1 MHRAESLR
9 RLRERPEPFDLAIIG
24 GGASGFGVALE
35 ALARGLSVVLLDK
48 SDFGKGTSSRS
59 TKLLH
64 GGVRYLA
71 QGQLRLVFEALG
83 ERGLLLKAAPHL
95 SSVQRFVIPIYSR
108 YQRIKYTAGLKVYD
122 LMSGR
127 LRIGRSRFVSR
138 EDTLRRL
145 PNVRPEG
152 LQGGVIYHDGQF
164 DDARLLIAIAR
175 TCFDM
180 GACILNHARVTALI
194 KDEKGCI
201 AGLSAN
207 DELSERQYEIMA
219 RMVVNATGV
228 FADKILRLDTPG
240 AARSIQTSQGIHL
253 VLDHDFLGGTDALMV
268 PATTDGRV
276 LFVVP
281 WQGKLIVGTTD
292 TLREKPS
299 LEPRALDE
307 EIDFVLDN
315 AARYLHRKPT
325 RADVRSVFV
334 GLRPL
339 AMPKDGR
346 AKTKDMSRSHKVIIS
361 ESGLVSIVG
370 GKWTTFRKMGAD
382 TVQAFAKLSGRP
394 LPPRLRFPEA
404 FHGAASRIEGHL
416 NAYGSD
422 APAIRALQQASP
434 TFAERL
440 HPDYPYTAAE
450 AVWAVRHEMA
460 MTVEDVLSRRIRL
473 LVLDARAAL
482 YAAPKV
488 AELMAAELGKDQKWI
503 RTELEDFSKI
513 ARKYMITTHE

>member
-1 MHRAESLR
+1 MNRTESLR
-9 RLRERPEPFDLAIIG
+9 RLSARTEPFDIAIIG
-24 GGASGFGVALE
+24 GGSSGFGVALE
-35 ALARGLSVVLLDK
+35 AQARGLSVVLLDK

-71 QGQLRLVFEALG
+71 QGQVRLVFEALG

-95 SSVQRFVIPIYSR
+95 SAVQRFVIPIYSR
-108 YQRIKYTAGLKVYD
+108 YERLKYTTGLKVYD

-127 LRIGRSRFVSR
+127 LRIGRSRFVNR

-152 LQGGVIYHDGQF
+152 LLGGVIYHDGQF

-180 GACILNHARVTALI
+180 GACLLNHAKVKALTKDGKGRI
-194 KDEKGCI
+194 TGLRAKDE
-201 AGLSAN
+201 L
-207 DELSERQYEIMA
+207 DERNYHVKA

-228 FADKILRLDTPG
+228 FADKILRMDTPG
-240 AARSIQTSQGIHL
+240 AARSIKPSQGIHL
-253 VLDHDFLGGTDALMV
+253 VLDHDFLGGADALMI
-268 PATTDGRV
+268 PATSDGRV
-276 LFVVP
+276 LFIVP

-292 TLREKPS
+292 TLRHKPS
-299 LEPRALDE
+299 LEPQALEE

-315 AARYLHRKPT
+315 AAQYLRRKPT

-339 AMPKDGR
+339 AMPKEGGT
-346 AKTKDMSRSHKVIIS
+346 KTKEVSRSHKVIIS
-361 ESGLVSIVG
+361 DSGLVSIVG
-370 GKWTTFRKMGAD
+370 GKWTTFRKMGED
-382 TVQAFAKLSGRP
+382 TVQAFAQISGAA
-394 LPPRLRFPEA
+394 LPPRSHFPKD
-404 FHGAASRIEGHL
+404 FHGAAPRTEGHL

-422 APAIRALQQASP
+422 APAIRELQAASAK
-434 TFAERL
+434 FAARL
-440 HPDYPYTAAE
+440 HPDHPYTAAE
-450 AVWAVRHEMA
+450 VVWAARHEMA
-460 MTVEDVLSRRIRL
+460 MTVEDVLARRLRL
-473 LVLDARAAL
+473 LLLDARAAVE
-482 YAAPKV
+482 AAPAV
-488 AELMAAELGKDQKWI
+488 AEILAAELGKDHKWI

-513 ARKYMITTHE
+513 ARKYLIANP

>member
-1 MHRAESLR
+1 
-9 RLRERPEPFDLAIIG
+9 
-24 GGASGFGVALE
+24 
-35 ALARGLSVVLLDK
+35 
-48 SDFGKGTSSRS
+48 
-59 TKLLH
+59 
-64 GGVRYLA
+64 
-71 QGQLRLVFEALG
+71 
-83 ERGLLLKAAPHL
+83 
-95 SSVQRFVIPIYSR
+95 
-108 YQRIKYTAGLKVYD
+108 
-122 LMSGR
+122 
-127 LRIGRSRFVSR
+127 
-138 EDTLRRL
+138 
-145 PNVRPEG
+145 
-152 LQGGVIYHDGQF
+152 
-164 DDARLLIAIAR
+164 
-175 TCFDM
+175 
-180 GACILNHARVTALI
+180 
-194 KDEKGCI
+194 
-201 AGLSAN
+201 
-207 DELSERQYEIMA
+207 
-219 RMVVNATGV
+219 
-228 FADKILRLDTPG
+228 
-240 AARSIQTSQGIHL
+240 
-253 VLDHDFLGGTDALMV
+253 MV

-346 AKTKDMSRSHKVIIS
+346 AKTKDMSRSHRVIIS

-404 FHGAASRIEGHL
+404 FHGAAPRIEGHL